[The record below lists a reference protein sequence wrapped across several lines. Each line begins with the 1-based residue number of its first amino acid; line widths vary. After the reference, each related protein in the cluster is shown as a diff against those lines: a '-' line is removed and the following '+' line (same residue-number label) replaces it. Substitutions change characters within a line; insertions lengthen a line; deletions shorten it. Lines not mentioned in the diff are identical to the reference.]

1 MATKPEIKTEENAV
15 QKMIDKLVANAQ
27 KALDEYM
34 KMDQE
39 QVDKIVHAMAIA
51 GLRQPHDAGQAGR
64 MRKPAAAF
72 MRTKSSKT
80 CSPPNIS
87 GIPSNIR
94 KDRGRHR

>member
-39 QVDKIVHAMAIA
+39 QVDKIVHAMAIT
-51 GLRQPHDAGQAGR
+51 GNDHH
-64 MRKPAAAF
+64 
-72 MRTKSSKT
+72 
-80 CSPPNIS
+80 
-87 GIPSNIR
+87 IR
-94 KDRGRHR
+94 LAKLAYE